1 MTSSLMPAT
10 MTIGALAEH
19 AGVHIETIRYY
30 ERRGL
35 LAEPPRTGAGYR
47 TYDEAA
53 VWRLEFIRRAKQLGF
68 TLGEITELFGAGH
81 TRSADEVLEAAHAKL
96 QAVEDQ
102 MRVLALQR
110 CQLRQLVEVCRH
122 GDGSA
127 CVALELG
134 LSS

>member
-1 MTSSLMPAT
+1 MTAAT
-10 MTIGALAEH
+10 MTIGALAEQ

-35 LAEPPRTGAGYR
+35 LAEPPRTVAGYR
-47 TYDEAA
+47 TYDDSAL
-53 VWRLEFIRRAKQLGF
+53 WRLEFIRRAKQLGF

-81 TRSADEVLEAAHAKL
+81 TRSADEVLEAAHVKL

-102 MRVLALQR
+102 LRTLAVQR

-122 GDGSA
+122 GDGSM
-127 CVALELG
+127 CVALEIG
-134 LSS
+134 AVEDRS